1 MNAKSTIAMVVLLA
15 VLIGVYF
22 VWDVS
27 ERALDRREQAA
38 KRVFD
43 FDAETIQDLTIE
55 QDGAKPVFGRRDG
68 DTWVIER
75 PEGVPANPMVWD
87 RIANTLAA
95 LSNERTVAEAPEDV
109 AEYELEPP
117 LLTVNA
123 TLEDGQTLRV
133 TAGAKDPFEMHRYA
147 RVDDG
152 EVFLITEDNFFE
164 LDRSLLWLR
173 DRDLVTAGEAGIR
186 RIEFLRFAQADSET
200 VKRGDPSKSVVV
212 ERSED
217 DGLWML
223 TEPIQGVADQGMV
236 DSLVQEV
243 RFAKGRGYI
252 DRPEDLDDYGL
263 EVPGA
268 GLTVYPDGG
277 NPQTIYFG
285 NVTNVGDGEAF
296 VQQKGRDAVFL
307 VSAHMIS
314 LFPKSPD
321 AFLEKRIL
329 AHPGSDLKA
338 IDFTWGNDRGKTD
351 IRLELDER
359 RRWKIVRPIQDNA
372 DEAAVSELIGG
383 LVSIVGAG
391 YVSNLQHDVFGL
403 SDPSMM
409 VRLELEGKDEPQEIR
424 VGILSNEGRYI
435 VTQAAGGATT
445 VLKEEIDAL
454 MLDLFHFR
462 EKRLFSFQPG
472 EVARVNMRFRGDTY
486 AFEIRGGRWTVR
498 APEGFVWETQ
508 SDMEL
513 LLSTMANV
521 RYEAIESDTVPDN
534 VTLFGLDDPTLEFS
548 ASITESGAVREV
560 GPFRVGDPAEDN
572 AQLRFAT
579 LAGRPEVFRVPQS
592 VIDGIEEARRGLV
605 EK

>member
-1 MNAKSTIAMVVLLA
+1 MSTKSTIAMVAVLA
-15 VLIGVYF
+15 ILIGVYF
-22 VWDVS
+22 VWGAS
-27 ERALDRREQAA
+27 ERALERREQAA
-38 KRVFD
+38 KRVFE
-43 FDAETIQDLTIE
+43 FDAEAIQDLTIE
-55 QDGAKPVFGRRDG
+55 QDGAKPVSGRRDG

-95 LSNERTVAEAPEDV
+95 LSNERTVTEDPEDV
-109 AEYELEPP
+109 AEYELAPP
-117 LLTVNA
+117 LLTVSA
-123 TLEDGQTLRV
+123 TLTDGQTIRF
-133 TAGAKDPFEMHRYA
+133 TAGGKDPFEMHRYA
-147 RVDDG
+147 RVDDN
-152 EVFLITEDNFFE
+152 EVFLITEDTFFE

-173 DRDLVTAGEAGIR
+173 DRDLVTAGEDGIR
-186 RIEFLRFAQADSET
+186 RIEFTRYAQADSGT
-200 VKRGDPSKSVVV
+200 AKRGDPSKAVVV
-212 ERSED
+212 ERNED
-217 DGLWML
+217 DGYWML
-223 TEPIQGVADQGMV
+223 VEPIQGVADQGMV
-236 DSLVQEV
+236 DALVQEV

-252 DRPEDLDDYGL
+252 DNPEDLDDYGL

-268 GLTVYPDGG
+268 GLTVYPYGG
-277 NPQTIYFG
+277 APQTIFVG
-285 NVTNVGDGEAF
+285 NATNVGEGEAF
-296 VQQKGRDAVFL
+296 VRQEGRSAVFL

-338 IDFTWGNDRGKTD
+338 IDFAWGDTD

-359 RRWKIVRPIQDNA
+359 RRWKIVRPIQDTA

-391 YVSNLQHDVFGL
+391 YVTNLQHDVFGF
-403 SDPSMM
+403 SDPAML
-409 VRLELEGKDEPQEIR
+409 VRLEIEGKDEPQEIR
-424 VGILSNEGRYI
+424 VGILSKEGRYL

-445 VLKEEIDAL
+445 VLQEEIDAL
-454 MLDLFHFR
+454 MFDLFHFR
-462 EKRLFSFQPG
+462 EKRLFGFQPG

-498 APEGFVWETQ
+498 APEGLVWETQ

-513 LLSTMANV
+513 LLSTIANV
-521 RYEAIESDTVPDN
+521 RYEAIESATVPED
-534 VTLFGLDDPTLEFS
+534 VTPYGIDDPTLEFS
-548 ASITESGAVREV
+548 ASVTEDGAVREV
-560 GPFRVGDPAEDN
+560 GPFRVGNPAEDD

-579 LAGRPEVFRVPQS
+579 LAGRPELFRVPQS

>member
-1 MNAKSTIAMVVLLA
+1 MNTKSTIAMIVVLA

-22 VWDVS
+22 VWDAS
-27 ERALDRREQAA
+27 ERALERREQAA

-43 FDAETIQDLTIE
+43 FDGDAIQALTIE
-55 QDGAKPVFGRRDG
+55 QDGAKPVSGRREG
-68 DTWVIER
+68 ETWVIER
-75 PEGVPANPMVWD
+75 PEGVPANPLVWD
-87 RIANTLAA
+87 RIATKFAA
-95 LSNERTVAEAPEDV
+95 LLNERTVAEAPDDV
-109 AEYELEPP
+109 AEYELAPP
-117 LLTVNA
+117 LLSVNA
-123 TLEDGQTLRV
+123 TLADGESIRFA
-133 TAGAKDPFEMHRYA
+133 AGAKDPFEMHRYA
-147 RVDDG
+147 RVGDDA
-152 EVFLITEDNFFE
+152 VFLITEDTFFE
-164 LDRSLLWLR
+164 LNRSLLWLR
-173 DRDLVTAGEAGIR
+173 DRDLVTTGEEGIR
-186 RIEFLRFAQADSET
+186 RIEFIRYAQADSDT
-200 VKRGDPSKSVVV
+200 VKRGDPSKVVVV
-212 ERSED
+212 ERSDD
-217 DGLWML
+217 DGHWML
-223 TEPIQGVADQGMV
+223 MEPIQGVADQGMV
-236 DSLVQEV
+236 ESLVQEV

-252 DRPEDLDDYGL
+252 DNPEDLDDYGL

-268 GLTVYPDGG
+268 GLTVYPYDGAA
-277 NPQTIYFG
+277 QTIFFG
-285 NVTNVGDGEAF
+285 NATSGEESQAF
-296 VQQKGRDAVFL
+296 VQQEGRSAVFL

-329 AHPGSDLKA
+329 AHPGSELKA
-338 IDFTWGNDRGKTD
+338 IDFAWGDTD

-391 YVSNLQHDVFGL
+391 YVTNLQHDVFGF
-403 SDPSMM
+403 SDPAMM

-424 VGILSNEGRYI
+424 VGILSKEGRYL

-454 MLDLFHFR
+454 MFDLFHFR
-462 EKRLFSFQPG
+462 EKRLFGFQPG
-472 EVARVNMRFRGDTY
+472 EVARVNMRFRGETY

-498 APEGFVWETQ
+498 APEGLVWETQ

-513 LLSTMANV
+513 LLSTIANV
-521 RYEAIESDTVPDN
+521 RYEAIESDTIPEDVAP
-534 VTLFGLDDPTLEFS
+534 FGIDEPTLEFS
-548 ASITESGAVREV
+548 ASITEGGAIREV
-560 GPFRVGDPAEDN
+560 GPFRVGNPAEDD

-579 LAGRPEVFRVPQS
+579 LAGRPELFRVPQS